1 MGAPPNRVATCGL
14 LYHACGLPL
23 AIVPESAKGPVPRLM
38 SPSTAGAAE
47 VAEAVL
53 FLASDAA
60 SYVVG
65 ALFSVDG
72 GVAAG

>member
-1 MGAPPNRVATCGL
+1 VADKEARRAIESQAP
-14 LYHACGLPL
+14 
-23 AIVPESAKGPVPRLM
+23 ISRLG
-38 SPSTAGAAE
+38 SPDE
-47 VAEAVL
+47 VAAAVL

-72 GVAAG
+72 GVRAE